1 MEFSVIYIFSV
12 TISTSERLG
21 VSLFLLL
28 NGGSNQPN
36 LKQSFNILH
45 MRNVNDTHEY
55 PIWERV
61 QNAAGSLSKE
71 NVEDND

>member
-1 MEFSVIYIFSV
+1 MEFSLIYFFSV
-12 TISTSERLG
+12 AISTSERLG
-21 VSLFLLL
+21 VSLLLLL

-36 LKQSFNILH
+36 LQQSFNILH

-55 PIWERV
+55 PIWGRV
-61 QNAAGSLSKE
+61 QNAARNLSKE